1 MGPSQALL
9 WRCDA
14 AKEKTRLRSAN
25 APGYSSAVNASLRFA
40 TFLTGALLSGGVL
53 ADSVRCGSK
62 VITEGDPI
70 EKVREYC
77 GEPTETQR
85 TWMTRQ
91 PRFEYGGQE
100 IPFEGS
106 EDVPV
111 DLWTYDF
118 GPNKLVRRI
127 RFIAGKVDSIETREH
142 GKDR

>member
-1 MGPSQALL
+1 MREGTGSRKL
-9 WRCDA
+9 
-14 AKEKTRLRSAN
+14 
-25 APGYSSAVNASLRFA
+25 NASIRLVWILA
-40 TFLTGALLSGGVL
+40 GLLIASGAS

-62 VITEGDPI
+62 LITEGDPI

-142 GKDR
+142 GNDR

>member
-1 MGPSQALL
+1 MREGSGSRKLIA
-9 WRCDA
+9 RF
-14 AKEKTRLRSAN
+14 RLA
-25 APGYSSAVNASLRFA
+25 GI
-40 TFLTGALLSGGVL
+40 LSGLLIVSGAS

-62 VITEGDPI
+62 VITEGDTI
-70 EKVREYC
+70 ERVREHC
-77 GEPTETQR
+77 GEPTETAR

-91 PRFEYGGQE
+91 PRFEVGGQE